1 MRTQKSSAV
10 VALSLVVAAVG
21 SMLIAPSAHA
31 IVLADQW
38 YRNKSAPTGTLAN
51 SGWQY
56 EGNWGAFT
64 GTPIGKN
71 YFVTASHVGGG
82 VGQSL
87 VMNGVSY
94 PTVAMYDDPSTD
106 LRIWKTSK
114 AFSKWAPLYTTMN
127 EYNKAAV
134 VIGRG
139 TARGS
144 DVKVGSTLKGWQW
157 GAQDQIMSWG
167 RNQVKGITNGGS
179 GIGDA
184 ISFSFD
190 RNGSGDH
197 LQYEGAPSA
206 GDSSGGVF
214 VNVSGTWRLAGVVY
228 SA

>member
-71 YFVTASHVGGG
+71 YFVTASHVGGA

-87 VMNGVSY
+87 SLGGVSY

-114 AFSKWAPLYTTMN
+114 SFSKWAPLYTAGAEIGKTG
-127 EYNKAAV
+127 V
-134 VIGRG
+134 VMGRG

-144 DVKVGSTLKGWQW
+144 DVKVGSVLKGWQW
-157 GAQDQIMSWG
+157 GATDGKLSWG
-167 RNQVKGITNGGS
+167 QNKLKGVTNGGS
-179 GIGDA
+179 GIGEA
-184 ISFSFD
+184 LTFTFD
-190 RNGSGDH
+190 RSGQGDH
-197 LQYEGAPSA
+197 AS
-206 GDSSGGVF
+206 
-214 VNVSGTWRLAGVVY
+214 
-228 SA
+228 

>member
-38 YRNKSAPTGTLAN
+38 YRNKSAPTGTLAG

-87 VMNGVSY
+87 VLNGVSY
-94 PTVAMYDDPSTD
+94 PTVAVYDDPSTD

-114 AFSKWAPLYTTMN
+114 SFNSWAPLYTAGAEIGKTG
-127 EYNKAAV
+127 
-134 VIGRG
+134 VIMGRG
-139 TARGS
+139 TGRGS
-144 DVKVGSTLKGWQW
+144 D
-157 GAQDQIMSWG
+157 
-167 RNQVKGITNGGS
+167 
-179 GIGDA
+179 
-184 ISFSFD
+184 
-190 RNGSGDH
+190 
-197 LQYEGAPSA
+197 
-206 GDSSGGVF
+206 
-214 VNVSGTWRLAGVVY
+214 
-228 SA
+228 